1 MYLIGNI
8 SLKGGGGITASTS
21 TQHHR
26 IGKLRD
32 VIRYCFIA
40 VTSVTLFGNVII
52 YIVYLN
58 TIFSVLYMMGV
69 RFLVTVNAFRNAG
82 ITSMNEIQHGHH
94 AVRWPN
100 LEKKLFFGNKRLWSI
115 RVQNNTYDLLVWGGC
130 CLRFFFGVGHG
141 LLDGKKVLKCPVG
154 RWTVFS
160 FPFVLTGLR
169 WPPPCC
175 LKMNEFCNLIG

>member
-1 MYLIGNI
+1 MKNYP
-8 SLKGGGGITASTS
+8 
-21 TQHHR
+21 
-26 IGKLRD
+26 
-32 VIRYCFIA
+32 RYHIWKCNHIYC
-40 VTSVTLFGNVII
+40 LFKHI
-52 YIVYLN
+52 
-58 TIFSVLYMMGV
+58 IFSTWWALG
-69 RFLVTVNAFRNAG
+69 FLSQSTTGDFRNAG
-82 ITSMNEIQHGHH
+82 ITSINGIQHGHH

-100 LEKKLFFGNKRLWSI
+100 LEKKLFFGNKRFRSI
-115 RVQNNTYDLLVWGGC
+115 REQNNTYDLLIWGGC